1 MARDRKRAKQ
11 RRQRGSAGRGGKS
24 AGAVTPSQPVR
35 ADLPGSLDHAAAEV
49 DEFDAELVRGA
60 GGVPVTPDSETDI
73 ESEPEHLSE
82 REIEEEAA
90 AEGDISQDELQELE
104 AGGGGAGGGDIARR
118 GGGSGGGDD
127 GVSPE
132 RASGA
137 PLRGGNRAIGFLRA
151 SWAELQRVQ
160 WPDRRAVTQA
170 TAVVLGFVAVA
181 GAYLGLADYVAKE
194 IVEFIL

>member
-1 MARDRKRAKQ
+1 VARDRKRAKQ
-11 RRQRGSAGRGGKS
+11 RRRRGSSGSGRGAK
-24 AGAVTPSQPVR
+24 AAEAVTPSQPVR
-35 ADLPGSLDHAAAEV
+35 ADLPGSLDHASGEV
-49 DEFDAELVRGA
+49 DEFDAALVSGA
-60 GGVPVTPDSETDI
+60 GGVPAAPDRDV
-73 ESEPEHLSE
+73 ESDQRHLSE

-90 AEGDISQDELQELE
+90 AEGDISEDELQELE
-104 AGGGGAGGGDIARR
+104 AGGGGAGA
-118 GGGSGGGDD
+118 GGGAGRGTGGGGDEG

-137 PLRGGNRAIGFLRA
+137 PLRGGNRVIGFLRA